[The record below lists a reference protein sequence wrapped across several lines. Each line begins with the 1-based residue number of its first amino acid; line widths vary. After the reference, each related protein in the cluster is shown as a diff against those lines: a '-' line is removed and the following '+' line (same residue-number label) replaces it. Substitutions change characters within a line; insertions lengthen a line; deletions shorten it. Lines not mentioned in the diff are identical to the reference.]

1 MNILLIEDD
10 DFKAG
15 KIRRAAEAHETV
27 TSFSIARS
35 VTSGI
40 AAITDVPPDLLLLD
54 MSLTTYDL
62 GPNEGGGR
70 PRNFGGIEIFEEL
83 ARLELGTPVIV
94 ITQFETF
101 IKEGRTINIQEIR
114 KTLKADFPN
123 NFRNII
129 YFDVEGRW
137 ATRLESLL
145 DKQGRPV

>member
-1 MNILLIEDD
+1 MKVLLIEDD

-15 KIRRAAEAHETV
+15 KIRRATEAHKSV
-27 TSFSIARS
+27 TAFKIARS

-40 AAITDVPPDLLLLD
+40 AAIIETPPDLLLLD

-62 GPNEGGGR
+62 GPDEGGGR
-70 PRNFGGIEIFEEL
+70 PRNFGGVEIFEEL
-83 ARLELGTPVIV
+83 ARLELDTPVIV

-101 IKEGRTINIQEIR
+101 IKDGRTINIQEIR
-114 KTLKADFPN
+114 KTLKADFPE

-137 ATRLESLL
+137 AARLDSLL
-145 DKQGRPV
+145 DKQGRSV

>member
-15 KIRRAAEAHETV
+15 KIRRAAESHSDV
-27 TSFSIARS
+27 TKFKIARS

-40 AAITDVPPDLLLLD
+40 AAITDEPPDLLLLD

-62 GPNEGGGR
+62 GPDEGGGR

-83 ARLELGTPVIV
+83 ARLELSTPVIV

-114 KTLKADFPN
+114 KTLKADFPD
-123 NFRNII
+123 NFRNIL

-137 ATRLESLL
+137 ASRLESLL
-145 DKQGRPV
+145 DKQGRSA